1 MKEDAKKLKKI
12 EGQLNKSVKSHA
24 KQAKTL
30 QKIAGKYM
38 NKK

>member
-1 MKEDAKKLKKI
+1 MKQDIKKLQKI

-30 QKIAGKYM
+30 KKIAGKYM
-38 NKK
+38 DKT